1 MANIIYL
8 KVKLI
13 YKKIC
18 NLTAMVKKKKK
29 NTNYIK
35 YLFRTENYSMENYQ
49 VKH

>member
-18 NLTAMVKKKKK
+18 NLTAMVKK